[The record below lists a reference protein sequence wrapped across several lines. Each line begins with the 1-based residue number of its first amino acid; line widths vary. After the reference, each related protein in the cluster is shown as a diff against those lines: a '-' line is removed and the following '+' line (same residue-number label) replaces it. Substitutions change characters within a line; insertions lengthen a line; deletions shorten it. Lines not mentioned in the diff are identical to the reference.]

1 MKRCLPLCL
10 YVVPALAGLYLLGAA
25 ALSLCFSASAV
36 SVAAPGGGTLQVITG
51 GQADAALSGVVFWLV
66 AVATPLFLLCISYVN
81 GNHDPWRGISRA
93 KRWGIPGAF
102 ALAFLLSVVWLL
114 RGSVFRPLFLAFLPT
129 GILALFALVQSFLLL
144 HNLRKAK

>member
-102 ALAFLLSVVWLL
+102 ALAASPLGRFVPGGWDKPAGPGAA
-114 RGSVFRPLFLAFLPT
+114 RAFRRRRPGRRFP
-129 GILALFALVQSFLLL
+129 
-144 HNLRKAK
+144 